1 LERAGEVNPI
11 RLTILGQAHSKANS
25 RKPAS
30 VGRKGEK
37 RTIWIK
43 SDEARAF
50 EESMLRQI
58 PPACRVRID
67 VPACIRM
74 VIYYRTELPDL
85 DESLVLDCLQDRW
98 SRPRKGIAR
107 QLLQAGVVTNDR
119 LFREKHI
126 YHGIDRVNPRV
137 EIQVA
142 PITRQLFDFEA
153 EDHLPF

>member
-1 LERAGEVNPI
+1 MNPI
-11 RLTILGQAHSKANS
+11 RFTIQGQAYSKSNS
-25 RKPAS
+25 RKQAT
-30 VGRKGEK
+30 VGAKGSR

-50 EESMLRQI
+50 AESMLRQI
-58 PPACRVRID
+58 PPAARVRID
-67 VPACIRM
+67 VPACVRL

-85 DESLVLDCLQDRW
+85 DETLVLDCLQDQW
-98 SRPRKGIAR
+98 SRPRKGIKR

-137 EIQVA
+137 EVAIA

-153 EDHLPF
+153 GESSLPF